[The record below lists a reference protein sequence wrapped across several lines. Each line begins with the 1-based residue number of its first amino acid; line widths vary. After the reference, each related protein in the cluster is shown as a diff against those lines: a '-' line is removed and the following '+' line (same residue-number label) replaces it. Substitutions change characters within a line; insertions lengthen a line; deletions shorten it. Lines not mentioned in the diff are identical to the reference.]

1 MRPRSRKTIGVL
13 AATLLLP
20 GCATV
25 SMPEYAKQ
33 HPANPDAIQAP
44 APTASS
50 ALDTYRPAPARKN
63 ESGQPAVPAEPA
75 SHAEPGDSVQE
86 PADETREDNH
96 EHH

>member
-1 MRPRSRKTIGVL
+1 MIPMSRKTIGVL

-20 GCATV
+20 ACTTV
-25 SMPEYAKQ
+25 SMPEYVTQ
-33 HPANPDAIQAP
+33 HPANPDAVQAP

-50 ALDTYRPAPARKN
+50 ALDTYRAAPAAKN
-63 ESGQPAVPAEPA
+63 ESRQPAVPAEPV
-75 SHAEPGDSVQE
+75 SHAEPGNSAQK